1 VIVIGGEALVDL
13 VDDDGSVRPM
23 AGGGPFNTAI
33 ALGRLEVPVG
43 FLGSISR
50 DAYGQ
55 MLAERL
61 VDSGVDMSLVRR
73 SDAPTARALVHR
85 ERDGGAEYSFEVRG
99 TSLADLS
106 IRDLPVLPDDA
117 WAVHVGTLALAVD
130 PPAAAYEALIQ
141 REAETRR
148 IILDPNVRPAIFG
161 DAATYRNRFERL
173 VQLADVVKLSEDDA
187 AWIYPGLRVNEV
199 IELIL
204 GFGPRVVA
212 VTRGKNGAVA
222 ASGDSFVDVAG
233 IPVAVVDTIG
243 AGDTFGAAFI
253 AALMEWEAFGP
264 QALRPIHES
273 ALARAVEYAVAAS
286 AITCTRAGAVPP
298 SRDEIEAQLAAT
310 NLTQFAAGGVADL
323 TTSAETELG
332 DAGSSKRRE

>member
-1 VIVIGGEALVDL
+1 MIVIGGEALVDL

-50 DAYGQ
+50 DAFGQ

-73 SDAPTARALVHR
+73 SNAPTARALVRR

-106 IRDLPVLPDDA
+106 TRDLPVLPDEA

-130 PPAAAYEALIQ
+130 PPAAAYEALVQ
-141 REAETRR
+141 REAETRC

-161 DAATYRNRFERL
+161 DAATYRSRFERL

-187 AWIYPGLRVNEV
+187 AWIYPGLRVNAV

-204 GFGPRVVA
+204 GLGSRVVA

-222 ASGDSFVDVAG
+222 ASGDAFVDVAG
-233 IPVAVVDTIG
+233 VPVTVVDTIG

-253 AALMEWEAFGP
+253 AALVDGAVFGP
-264 QALRPIHES
+264 QASRSIDEPTLV
-273 ALARAVEYAVAAS
+273 RAVSYAVAAS

-298 SRDEIEAQLAAT
+298 SRDEIQAQLAA
-310 NLTQFAAGGVADL
+310 LSRTQFAAGSVDV
-323 TTSAETELG
+323 TVSAEPTDLG
-332 DAGSSKRRE
+332 GMG

>member
-1 VIVIGGEALVDL
+1 VIVVGGEALVDL
-13 VDDDGSVRPM
+13 VDDSGLLHPV

-61 VDSGVDMSLVRR
+61 VDSGVDLSLVRE
-73 SDAPTARALVHR
+73 SDAPTPRAFVRQEH
-85 ERDGGAEYSFEVRG
+85 DGSTEYSFEVRG

-106 IRDLPVLPDDA
+106 PRDLPTLPEDA

-130 PPAAAYEALIQ
+130 PPAAAYEELVH
-141 REAETRR
+141 REAGRCR

-161 DAATYRNRFERL
+161 DVDTYRRRFERL
-173 VQLADVVKLSEDDA
+173 ARLADIVKLSEDDA
-187 AWIYPGLRVNEV
+187 AWIYPRRRVEEV
-199 IELIL
+199 IDLIF

-222 ASGDSFVDVAG
+222 ASGAAFVEVPG
-233 IPVAVVDTIG
+233 IPVTVVDTIG

-253 AALMEWEAFGP
+253 ASLVEEGAFGP
-264 QALRPIHES
+264 KTSRPIHEP
-273 ALARAVEYAVAAS
+273 ALARAVAHAVAAS
-286 AITCTRAGAVPP
+286 AITCTRTGAVPP
-298 SRDEIEAQLAAT
+298 SKDEIAAQLSVLST
-310 NLTQFAAGGVADL
+310 TQLAGGSVEL
-323 TTSAETELG
+323 PVSAEPTELG
-332 DAGSSKRRE
+332 GMG

>member
-13 VDDDGSVRPM
+13 VPGDGSLRAM

-33 ALGRLEVPVG
+33 ALSRLEVPVG

-50 DAYGQ
+50 DAHGE
-55 MLAERL
+55 MLVEQL

-85 ERDGGAEYSFEVRG
+85 QRDGGDEYSFEVRG

-106 IRDLPVLPDDA
+106 PRDLPTLPEDA
-117 WAVHVGTLALAVD
+117 WAVHVGTLALALD
-130 PPAAAYEALIQ
+130 PPAAAYEALVH
-141 REAETRR
+141 RETERR
-148 IILDPNVRPAIFG
+148 QIILDPNVRPAIFG
-161 DAATYRNRFERL
+161 DVAAYRRRFERL
-173 VQLADVVKLSEDDA
+173 VQLADLVKLSEDDA
-187 AWIYPGLRVNEV
+187 AWIYPGLRVDKV

-222 ASGDSFVDVAG
+222 ASGDVFVDVAG

-253 AALMEWEAFGP
+253 AALVEEGAFGP
-264 QALRPIHES
+264 QSSRPIDEPV
-273 ALARAVEYAVAAS
+273 LARAVAYAVAAS
-286 AITCTRAGAVPP
+286 TITCTRTGAVPP
-298 SRDEIEAQLAAT
+298 SRDEIQAQLPV
-310 NLTQFAAGGVADL
+310 LMQL
-323 TTSAETELG
+323 
-332 DAGSSKRRE
+332 REVT